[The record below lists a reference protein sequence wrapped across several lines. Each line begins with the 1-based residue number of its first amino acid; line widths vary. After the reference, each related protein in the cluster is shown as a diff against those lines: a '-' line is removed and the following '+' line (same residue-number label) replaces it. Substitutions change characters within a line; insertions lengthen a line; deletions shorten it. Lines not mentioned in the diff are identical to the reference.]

1 MMISDDDPLG
11 VDFTFTTPFFQT
23 LCAPA
28 AADYNPEDYFAH
40 NDVATILLTMML
52 PAARC
57 NGGLLND
64 PKNTSS

>member
-40 NDVATILLTMML
+40 NDVAGRTVQRRIIE
-52 PAARC
+52 
-57 NGGLLND
+57 
-64 PKNTSS
+64 